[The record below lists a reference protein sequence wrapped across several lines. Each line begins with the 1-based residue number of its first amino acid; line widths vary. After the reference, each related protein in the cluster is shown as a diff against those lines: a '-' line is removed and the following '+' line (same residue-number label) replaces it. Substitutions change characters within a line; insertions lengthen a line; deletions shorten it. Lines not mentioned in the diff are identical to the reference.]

1 MDTQRWR
8 RQDGLIR
15 EALYIFL
22 VVALVMAILLDG
34 VALMKVQQ
42 SARDLASDAGREAQT
57 TYVNTADAKQAQQ
70 AANDHIINGDG
81 EMLHFKVAANTTT
94 TPTFTVTVQTHTE
107 TYLYKYLGYVPG
119 LKDWV
124 EEVQNPVITESTT

>member
-34 VALMKVQQ
+34 VAMMKVQQ

-57 TYVNTADAKQAQQ
+57 HVREHGGREAGASRPPRSTSSTATAR
-70 AANDHIINGDG
+70 
-81 EMLHFKVAANTTT
+81 
-94 TPTFTVTVQTHTE
+94 
-107 TYLYKYLGYVPG
+107 
-119 LKDWV
+119 
-124 EEVQNPVITESTT
+124 